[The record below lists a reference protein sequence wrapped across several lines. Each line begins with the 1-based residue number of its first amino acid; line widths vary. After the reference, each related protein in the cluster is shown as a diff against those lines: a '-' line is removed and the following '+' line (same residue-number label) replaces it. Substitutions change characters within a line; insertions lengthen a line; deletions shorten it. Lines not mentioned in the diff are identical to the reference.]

1 MTYLKNILKILIS
14 AGLLGYL
21 IYQANPE
28 NIFQVLSGVGQVN
41 GFLYLGLAI
50 FFQLLSVFIMTLRWQ
65 KLLQGYGHKLG
76 LHKLSSFY
84 LIGLFFNNF
93 LPTSIG
99 GDVVRIYNVVNE
111 TGDRTSGFA
120 SVIIERIIGIAATLS
135 LAILAL
141 FFISQQV
148 NSPKLLWITVLL
160 FIGIIFFFIFIILK
174 KPFELMVRLFG
185 KLTVFKIGEKLS
197 KLFEAIHFFK
207 ARRRILLY
215 VFLYSLVSQVSIIF
229 MNYFL
234 VLAFNLQVDLIYL
247 FLVVPVTFVI
257 TILPSING
265 VGLRDLGYVSLLA
278 RVGVSDAAALSLSFM
293 NLLIPMFISISGAV
307 LFVIHKRKSNKGDY
321 NVFETSL

>member
-1 MTYLKNILKILIS
+1 MTYLKNISKILIS

-21 IYQANPE
+21 IYQADPE
-28 NIFQVLSGVGQVN
+28 NIFQVFSGVEQTSGL
-41 GFLYLGLAI
+41 LYLALAV
-50 FFQLLSVFIMTLRWQ
+50 FFQLLSIFIMALRWQ
-65 KLLQGYGHKLG
+65 KLLQGYGHQPG
-76 LHKLSSFY
+76 LRNLFSYY

-99 GDVVRIYNVVNE
+99 GDVVRIYNVVDE

-160 FIGIIFFFIFIILK
+160 FTAIIFFFIFIILK
-174 KPFELMVRLFG
+174 KPFELMVRIFE
-185 KLTVFKIGEKLS
+185 KVTFFKIGEKLS

-207 ARRRILLY
+207 ARRRILVY
-215 VFLYSLVSQVSIIF
+215 VFLYSLASQVAIIL
-229 MNYFL
+229 MNYSL
-234 VLAFNLQVDLIYL
+234 VRAFNLQVDLIYL
-247 FLVVPVTFVI
+247 FLVVPVTFVM

-293 NLLIPMFISISGAV
+293 NLFIPMLISISGAL

>member
-1 MTYLKNILKILIS
+1 MKYLKNILKILIS

-21 IYQANPE
+21 IYRADPE
-28 NIFQVLSGVGQVN
+28 NIFQVFSGMAHVN
-41 GFLYLGLAI
+41 GFTYLGLAV
-50 FFQLLSVFIMTLRWQ
+50 FFQLLSIFIMALRWQ
-65 KLLQGYGHKLG
+65 KLLQGYGHRLG
-76 LHKLSSFY
+76 LRNLSSYY

-99 GDVVRIYNVVNE
+99 GDVMRIYNVVDE

-148 NSPKLLWITVLL
+148 NSPKLLWITILL
-160 FIGIIFFFIFIILK
+160 FIGIIFFFVFIILN
-174 KPFELMVRLFG
+174 KPFELMVSLFG
-185 KLTVFKIGEKLS
+185 KLTIFKIGEKLS

-215 VFLYSLVSQVSIIF
+215 VFLYSLASQASIIL
-229 MNYFL
+229 MNYYL
-234 VLAFNLQVDLIYL
+234 VRAFNLQVDLMYL
-247 FLVVPVTFVI
+247 FLVVPVTFVM

-278 RVGVSDAAALSLSFM
+278 RVGVSGAAALSLSFM
-293 NLLIPMFISISGAV
+293 NLFIPMLISISGAV

>member
-1 MTYLKNILKILIS
+1 MKYLKNILKILIS

-21 IYQANPE
+21 IYKADPK
-28 NIFQVLSGVGQVN
+28 NILNVFSGVGQAH
-41 GFLYLGLAI
+41 GFFYLSLAI
-50 FFQLLSVFIMTLRWQ
+50 FFQLLSLFIMAMRWQ
-65 KLLQGYGHKLG
+65 KLLQGYGYNLR
-76 LHKLSSFY
+76 LRNLSSYY

-99 GDVVRIYNVVNE
+99 GDVVRIYSVVDE

-141 FFISQQV
+141 FFISQQFL
-148 NSPKLLWITVLL
+148 SQRLMWITILL
-160 FIGIIFFFIFIILK
+160 FLAIIFFFIFIILK
-174 KPFELMVRLFG
+174 KPFELLVRIFG
-185 KLTVFKIGEKLS
+185 KLAIFKIGEKLN

-215 VFLYSLVSQVSIIF
+215 VFLYSLASQVTIIL
-229 MNYFL
+229 MNYSL
-234 VLAFNLQVDLIYL
+234 VRAFNLQVDLMYL
-247 FLVVPVTFVI
+247 FLVVPVTFVM

-265 VGLRDLGYVSLLA
+265 VGLRDLGFVSLLA
-278 RVGVSDAAALSLSFM
+278 RVGVTDAAALSLSFM
-293 NLLIPMFISISGAV
+293 NLFIPMLISISGAV
-307 LFVIHKRKSNKGDY
+307 LFVVHKRKSNKGDY

>member
-1 MTYLKNILKILIS
+1 MNYLKNILKILIS

-21 IYQANPE
+21 IYQADPE
-28 NIFQVLSGVGQVN
+28 NILQVFSSVGQVN
-41 GFLYLGLAI
+41 GFLNLGLAV
-50 FFQLLSVFIMTLRWQ
+50 FFQLLSIFIMALRWQ
-65 KLLQGYGHKLG
+65 KLLQGYGHRLD
-76 LHKLSSFY
+76 LRNLSSYY

-99 GDVVRIYNVVNE
+99 GDVVRIYNVVDE

-160 FIGIIFFFIFIILK
+160 FAAIIFFFVFIILK
-174 KPFELMVRLFG
+174 KPFELMVRIFE
-185 KLTVFKIGEKLS
+185 KVTFFKIGEKLS

-215 VFLYSLVSQVSIIF
+215 VFLYSLASQVSIIL
-229 MNYFL
+229 MNYYL
-234 VLAFNLQVDLIYL
+234 VRAFNIQVDLIYL

-265 VGLRDLGYVSLLA
+265 VGLRDLGYVNLLA

-293 NLLIPMFISISGAV
+293 NLFIPMLISISGAV